1 MLNNLRTTATAIAAT
16 LSLAVALPAPA
27 HAWGEREQNALVALL
42 AAGAIGTLIV
52 QNNKRHRAAPV
63 TRSTVPTYTGPNYG
77 TSRYGTPSYDT
88 PRYQPPAAQPIPQGV
103 STTPAGRAF
112 NTYSLSERR
121 NIQSRLARAGYYNG
135 AIDGAFGP
143 MTYNAVMAIS
153 RDSTG
158 ADKLSTLGGAF
169 DFYDAILRACE
180 GKAGRRV

>member
-1 MLNNLRTTATAIAAT
+1 MPNNLRTTVTAIAAT
-16 LSLAVALPAPA
+16 LSLVVALPAPA
-27 HAWGEREQNALVALL
+27 HAWGEREQNALAALI

-52 QNNKRHRAAPV
+52 QNNRRQRAAPV
-63 TRSTVPTYTGPNYG
+63 MRSTMPTYTGPG
-77 TSRYGTPSYDT
+77 YGTPSYGT

-121 NIQSRLARAGYYNG
+121 NIQSRLARAGYYSG

-158 ADKLSTLGGAF
+158 ADNLSTLGGAF
-169 DFYDAILRACE
+169 DFYDAILRA
-180 GKAGRRV
+180 

>member
-1 MLNNLRTTATAIAAT
+1 MLNNLRSTATAIAAT

-52 QNNKRHRAAPV
+52 QNNKRQRAVPV
-63 TRSTVPTYTGPNYG
+63 TRSTVPAYTGPNYG
-77 TSRYGTPSYDT
+77 SSRYGTPGYGT

-103 STTPAGRAF
+103 SATPAGRAF
-112 NTYSLSERR
+112 NTYSLSARR
-121 NIQSRLARAGYYNG
+121 DIQSRLARAGYYNG

-169 DFYDAILRACE
+169 DFYDAILRA
-180 GKAGRRV
+180 

>member
-1 MLNNLRTTATAIAAT
+1 MLNKLRNTATATAAA
-16 LSLAVALPAPA
+16 LSLAIALPAPA

-52 QNNKRHRAAPV
+52 QNNKRQRAVPV

-77 TSRYGTPSYDT
+77 TSSYGT

-112 NTYSLSERR
+112 NTYSLNERR
-121 NIQSRLARAGYYNG
+121 NIQSRLARAGYYSG
-135 AIDGAFGP
+135 AIDGACGP

-169 DFYDAILRACE
+169 DFYDAILRA
-180 GKAGRRV
+180 